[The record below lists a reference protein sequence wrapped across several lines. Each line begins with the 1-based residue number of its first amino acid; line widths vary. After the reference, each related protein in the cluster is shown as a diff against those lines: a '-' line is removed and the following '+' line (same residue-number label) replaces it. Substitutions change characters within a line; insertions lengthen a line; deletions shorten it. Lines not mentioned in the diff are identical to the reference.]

1 MRSVLEIDI
10 EKRGI
15 GKGVY
20 IYGWAL
26 GIGSGNRNRNPNGD
40 RELVAGPTHQVTETV
55 RRSGIGGSGEERR
68 YRTIES
74 SALVAAYTERKFIVL
89 YKLFKGFKIKYY
101 MR

>member
-55 RRSGIGGSGEERR
+55 RRSGIGGIRGRRGDIERSKVQLLLQP
-68 YRTIES
+68 TQKES
-74 SALVAAYTERKFIVL
+74 LLFYTNYLRALKSNI
-89 YKLFKGFKIKYY
+89 I
-101 MR
+101 